1 MTNILVAVAWPYV
14 NADIHVGNLTG
25 SYLPADIF
33 ARYHR
38 LRGNNVLMVSGSDAH
53 GTPATVRADAEG
65 VTPEVVYQRYH
76 QRFLDLFVAVGIS
89 YDLFTS
95 THTQNHFRVSQDLFL
110 ALRDNGYLFRE
121 KQTILYSEAQKRYLP
136 DRYVEGECYICHFPS
151 ARGDQCDNCG
161 NLLEAT
167 LLINPRSR
175 IDGSRPVP
183 RETEHFFLDLG
194 KLAPAIAEFLAR
206 EKDHWRPNVVRF
218 ARNMV
223 EQGLHGRP
231 ISRDL
236 DWGIPLPEPG
246 WPGKRLYVWF
256 EAVIGYLSAS
266 IEWAALEGRP
276 EAWKE
281 WWYDGAARTYYFI
294 GKDNI
299 PFHAVIWPAQLMG
312 ASRLYAG
319 ASDRALNLPFDIPA
333 NEFMNLEGKKISG
346 SRHWAVWA
354 PEAAATYGADPLRY
368 YLTVNMPEAHDTDW
382 DWDDFVRRN
391 NDELVATWGN
401 LVNRVLTFA
410 YRHWDGRIPEPGDL
424 TAPDRELL
432 ARVEGGLQ
440 SVGAHYEAVQLR
452 AALGEAM
459 ALATEVNRYLDQ
471 QGPWFQIKADR
482 AAAARTIFTAVRAID
497 TLNVLL
503 APIIPFAAESV
514 NSWLHG
520 KAVLFGASRVT
531 DVHDELGARPVL
543 RYDRGGAGRWAASTL
558 RGGEPLGEPSPLFRK
573 LLPEVAAAE
582 RAKLVPVPD

>member
-65 VTPEVVYQRYH
+65 VTPEAVYQRYH
-76 QRFLDLFVAVGIS
+76 RRFLDLFVAVGIS

-95 THTQNHFRVSQDLFL
+95 THTQNHFRVAQDLFL
-110 ALRDNGYLFRE
+110 ALRDNGYVFRE
-121 KQTILYSEAQKRYLP
+121 KQTILYSETEKRYLP
-136 DRYVEGECYICHFPS
+136 DRYVEGECYICHFAN

-175 IDGSRPVP
+175 IDGSHPVP
-183 RETEHFFLDLG
+183 RETEHFFIDLG
-194 KLAPAIAEFLAR
+194 KLAPSIAEFLVR
-206 EKDHWRPNVVRF
+206 EKDHWRPNVARF

-319 ASDRALNLPFDIPA
+319 AGEQALNLPFDIPA

-354 PEAAATYGADPLRY
+354 PEAAATYGADPLRF

-410 YRHWDGRIPEPGDL
+410 YRHWEGRIPEPGDL
-424 TAPDRELL
+424 TSADRALL
-432 ARVEGGLQ
+432 TRIEGGLE
-440 SVGAHYEAVQLR
+440 SVGGRYEAVQLR

-471 QGPWFQIKADR
+471 QGPWFQIKTDR

-503 APIIPFAAESV
+503 APVIPFAAEAV
-514 NSWLHG
+514 NGWLHG
-520 KAVLFGASRVT
+520 KAPLFGATRESE
-531 DVHDELGARPVL
+531 VHDELGARPVL
-543 RYDRGGAGRWAASTL
+543 RYDRGGSGRWAASTL
-558 RGGEPLGEPSPLFRK
+558 QGGEPLGEPSPLFPK

-582 RAKLVPVPD
+582 RAKLVSVPD

>member
-1 MTNILVAVAWPYV
+1 MTHILVAVAWPYV

-38 LRGNNVLMVSGSDAH
+38 LRGDQVLMVSGSDAH

-65 VTPEVVYQRYH
+65 VTPEAVYQRYH
-76 QRFLDLFVAVGIS
+76 KRFLETFLATGIS

-95 THTQNHFRVSQDLFL
+95 THTENHFRVSQDLFL
-110 ALRDNGYLFRE
+110 ALRDGGYLYRE
-121 KQTILYSEAQKRYLP
+121 KQTILYSETEKRYLP
-136 DRYVEGECYICHFPS
+136 DRYVEGECYICHYPN

-183 RETEHFFLDLG
+183 RETEHFFLDLA
-194 KLAPAIAEFLAR
+194 KLAPAIADYLAR

-236 DWGIPLPEPG
+236 DWGIPLPEAG
-246 WPGKRLYVWF
+246 WDGKRLYVWF

-281 WWYDGAARTYYFI
+281 WWYQPAARTYYFI

-312 ASRLYAG
+312 ASHLYAG
-319 ASDRALNLPFDIPA
+319 PTEGALSLPFDIPA
-333 NEFMNLEGKKISG
+333 NEFMNMEGKKISG
-346 SRHWAVWA
+346 SRHWGVWVQEAV
-354 PEAAATYGADPLRY
+354 ATYGPDPLRY
-368 YLTVNMPEAHDTDW
+368 YLTVNMPEAHDSDW

-410 YRHWDGRIPEPGDL
+410 YRHWEGHLPQPGELAATDL
-424 TAPDRELL
+424 ELL
-432 ARVEGGLQ
+432 ARVEGGLE
-440 SVGAHYEAVQLR
+440 SVAARYEAVQLR

-471 QGPWFQIKADR
+471 QGPWFQIKNDR

-497 TLNVLL
+497 MINLML
-503 APIIPFAAESV
+503 APVIPFSAEAV
-514 NSWLHG
+514 NTWLHG
-520 KAVLFGASRVT
+520 KAPLFGGLHLEEVK
-531 DVHDELGARPVL
+531 DELGARPVL
-543 RYDRGGAGRWAASTL
+543 RYDRAGMGRWAASTL
-558 RGGEPLGEPSPLFRK
+558 RGGEPMGEPTALFRK
-573 LLPEVAAAE
+573 LLPEVAATE
-582 RAKLVPVPD
+582 RAKLGKPPE